1 MKSAPATSR
10 RASRVSK
17 AATPRHLI
25 TDAELCELVR
35 TLETTVECNLF
46 GGTGANTPHRA
57 LKAWKAERATW
68 VEKTMSRDPGPAEDR
83 KHAER
88 VFKETDECA
97 NMLRRVLGV
106 FAAA

>member
-25 TDAELCELVR
+25 NDNELRELVVW
-35 TLETTVECNLF
+35 LETTVECNLF

-57 LKAWKAERATW
+57 LKAWKAQRATW
-68 VEKTMSRDPGPAEDR
+68 IEKTMSVDPDR
-83 KHAER
+83 ERAER
-88 VFKETDECA
+88 EFKTTDEA
-97 NMLRRVLGV
+97 ATMLRRLLPV

>member
-1 MKSAPATSR
+1 MKSATVSSR

-25 TDAELCELVR
+25 NDAELRALVE

-57 LKAWKAERATW
+57 LRAWKAQRATW
-68 VEKTMSRDPGPAEDR
+68 VEKSMGQNPGPAMSREEAEDR
-83 KHAER
+83 
-88 VFKETDECA
+88 FKQTDGCA
-97 NMLRRVLGV
+97 NMLRRVLPI